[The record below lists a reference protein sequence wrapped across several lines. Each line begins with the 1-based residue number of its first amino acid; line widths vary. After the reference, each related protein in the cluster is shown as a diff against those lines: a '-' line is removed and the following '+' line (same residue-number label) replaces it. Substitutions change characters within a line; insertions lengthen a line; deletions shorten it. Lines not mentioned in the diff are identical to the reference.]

1 MARMQMQAT
10 GDTIENIEAVGDA
23 EIKLLEIRERITGQ
37 RSEQLV
43 NENSLL
49 REQRELESAKDE
61 EERKRLEKEAK
72 AKADQLTR
80 DREAFE
86 AALEQQI
93 EFDEIELER
102 KRMNGEATNELEREI
117 LEAQSLI
124 QISQAQKDAD
134 QIELIEAKKK
144 LALDKLTESEEKAN
158 LEKDKAVL
166 DSAIQGASE
175 AFGISQELK
184 TAEMIMAAP
193 TAIGNSFTK
202 ASEVYPAPLSLAMGA
217 LGAAGTIAPI
227 IKGLSNIKKTRFS
240 KSKGGGSG
248 SGGSISP
255 STGGSSG
262 ITPEVVSDLAANNSA
277 RLGLDT
283 SIGSGAGSDAANNV
297 QGGASNNIVFSEAKY
312 SEFQSQ
318 VQFKEGQVT
327 I

>member
-1 MARMQMQAT
+1 
-10 GDTIENIEAVGDA
+10 
-23 EIKLLEIRERITGQ
+23 
-37 RSEQLV
+37 
-43 NENSLL
+43 
-49 REQRELESAKDE
+49 
-61 EERKRLEKEAK
+61 
-72 AKADQLTR
+72 
-80 DREAFE
+80 
-86 AALEQQI
+86 
-93 EFDEIELER
+93 
-102 KRMNGEATNELEREI
+102 
-117 LEAQSLI
+117 
-124 QISQAQKDAD
+124 
-134 QIELIEAKKK
+134 
-144 LALDKLTESEEKAN
+144 
-158 LEKDKAVL
+158 
-166 DSAIQGASE
+166 
-175 AFGISQELK
+175 QELK

-297 QGGASNNIVFSEAKY
+297 QGGASNN
-312 SEFQSQ
+312 
-318 VQFKEGQVT
+318 
-327 I
+327 